1 MEPMDPMEPGAHH
14 TPRSDDGVVPGPP
27 RTLRAAD
34 ATGEA
39 PMDTDE
45 LHERLA
51 TIDAEWYAT
60 LEQLHAID
68 VEQLRDELDSLT
80 ASAYSD
86 PDADA

>member
-1 MEPMDPMEPGAHH
+1 
-14 TPRSDDGVVPGPP
+14 
-27 RTLRAAD
+27 
-34 ATGEA
+34 
-39 PMDTDE
+39 MDTDE

-51 TIDAEWYAT
+51 AIDAEWYAT